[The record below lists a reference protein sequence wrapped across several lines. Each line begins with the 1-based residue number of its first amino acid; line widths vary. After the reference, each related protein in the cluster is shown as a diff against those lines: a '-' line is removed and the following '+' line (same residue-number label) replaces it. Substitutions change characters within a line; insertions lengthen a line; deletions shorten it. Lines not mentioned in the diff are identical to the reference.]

1 MVLMQYLQKG
11 MQKSFQAL
19 NHHKAL
25 GAVLLVLQLGFILS
39 FLYIA
44 INYEVKIIQDA
55 QSIIQPLQQANYDAE
70 SIQQGQSFLPD
81 FAGIYSSYQ
90 SLLQNIFYLGLWLA
104 GLFLVL
110 NGGIWLLTHSLLAPS
125 KPTWKTI
132 LHGWLKYLV
141 AAVFF
146 IGIPLI
152 IGYIGLKIILARQVD
167 VDMFTSLL
175 NLIPYIL
182 GVLYYLLL
190 VALAFITD
198 PSWSQFVKHFYRAGL
213 RKIHCTLLVLVI
225 NGALIAGSLYLVYLS
240 MNYEGQFWLVVL
252 ASIIAVF
259 IIVLSRLFWIACLQ
273 ELVHEKSHH

>member
-1 MVLMQYLQKG
+1 MQYLQKG
-11 MQKSFQAL
+11 VQKSFQAL
-19 NHHKAL
+19 YHHKPL

-39 FLYIA
+39 FLYIT

-70 SIQQGQSFLPD
+70 SIQQGQYFLPD

-110 NGGIWLLTHSLLAPS
+110 NGGIWLLTHSLLASS

-146 IGIPLI
+146 IGIPLL

-175 NLIPYIL
+175 NSIPYIL

-190 VALAFITD
+190 VALTFITD

-213 RKIHCTLLVLVI
+213 RKIHRTLLVLVI